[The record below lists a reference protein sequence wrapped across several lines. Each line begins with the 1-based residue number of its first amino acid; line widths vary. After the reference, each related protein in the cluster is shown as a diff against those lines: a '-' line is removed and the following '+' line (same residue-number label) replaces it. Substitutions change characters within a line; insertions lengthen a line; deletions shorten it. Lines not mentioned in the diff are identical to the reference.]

1 MWHAAQRKKTLFK
14 STDITFQSAIC
25 VLLQTQHII
34 AQNFLRVLQSPPPIF
49 FAPMLHTQHFIQLL
63 MLHNL
68 NNWQHH
74 YIKPLPCLSYHSY
87 QIPSD
92 ILLLLI

>member
-49 FAPMLHTQHFIQLL
+49 FTPKLQTQHFIHL
-63 MLHNL
+63 
-68 NNWQHH
+68 
-74 YIKPLPCLSYHSY
+74 PLPQNLKK
-87 QIPSD
+87 
-92 ILLLLI
+92 